1 MERKMTAGVVVE
13 HAGTRWRIER
23 PLGADA
29 VLLRNDAGEVVSANP
44 LRLRFPP
51 EDPAG
56 QRAARRVDERQYTD
70 AEWAEA
76 AKRRAVLTGLA
87 GLSPRARGD
96 VERAALELG
105 LKRRRVFE
113 LLRLA
118 QLGCGTEAFL
128 PVRRRSARQ
137 TARQDD

>member
-1 MERKMTAGVVVE
+1 MGRG
-13 HAGTRWRIER
+13 R
-23 PLGADA
+23 
-29 VLLRNDAGEVVSANP
+29 
-44 LRLRFPP
+44 
-51 EDPAG
+51 
-56 QRAARRVDERQYTD
+56 
-70 AEWAEA
+70 EA
-76 AKRRAVLTGLA
+76 AGGAHRLA
-87 GLSPRARGD
+87 GLSPRARDD